1 MGTSDMFGMLLSK
14 YVVVISSFA
23 SADFV
28 IVGDVFLRNVY
39 SIFDFGKLCVGFADL
54 VDAVC

>member
-1 MGTSDMFGMLLSK
+1 MFGMLLSK

>member
-1 MGTSDMFGMLLSK
+1 MFGMLLSK
-14 YVVVISSFA
+14 YVVVIWSSFV

-28 IVGDVFLRNVY
+28 IIGDVFLRNVY

-54 VDAVC
+54 VDAIC